1 MRTRVSAG
9 WQAGLIAGIVLLLA
23 QTRPAGQ
30 QALPAA
36 QQAPPSGAIAGRVV
50 DGASGAFLSG
60 VTVTLSIPGTR
71 AQRVIVDGQGR
82 YLFHG
87 LPAGAFTLT
96 ATKTR
101 YLDGSYGRLRPDGS
115 GRTLDLEPGERVLDS
130 TIRMWRYATI
140 SGTVIDDAGDPA
152 PGRVQ
157 VYRRTIVAGRWKL
170 VNTGLGGDPDSRGR
184 YRVTGLTPGDYAL
197 VITSFASTAPASL
210 LSLVDAM
217 RRAPGPDSDAMRTEL
232 AVNGAAGIANDLSQR
247 FGARRFGELLI
258 QGTDE
263 AVSADGTFIEHYPT
277 VWYPAAATPDEAA
290 LITIGPGEDRTGVD
304 IRRTLTRARQVSGR
318 VTGPGGPAAHL
329 SLRLVPAR
337 LEQASAEITSSLA
350 NSLVTG
356 QTVTDVNGAFT
367 FVAVPSGSYII
378 RAMTLPRPPAEP
390 PLPPASGAGPAPLVV
405 PTDVALW
412 AAQPVTVGD
421 TDATGVAVT
430 LLTGLRITG
439 RLEFEGTATR
449 PAIDQLRRLRWTFGQ
464 ADGRLIGY
472 VSHHQAQIDPSGR
485 FYSSS
490 LIPGS
495 YLLRCDVAPAGWIV
509 KSAMLDGRDI
519 CDQPIALEQGD
530 RDGLVL
536 TFTDRPTSL
545 EGVVRDAQGRPD
557 LDATVLVFPA
567 STGWTDVGGQPR
579 RLRSLRVS
587 RTGSYA
593 FRGLPAGDYHVVA
606 INDALAGNW
615 QDLAFLSRL
624 QAVASRASLSSGGSV
639 SLALTTAGVSR

>member
-1 MRTRVSAG
+1 MRTRVSSG
-9 WQAGLIAGIVLLLA
+9 WRAGLIAVVGLLVA

-30 QALPAA
+30 QATPAA
-36 QQAPPSGAIAGRVV
+36 EQAPPSGAIAGRVV
-50 DGASGAFLSG
+50 DGASGAPLTG
-60 VTVTLSIPGTR
+60 VTVTLSTPGMR

-115 GRTLDLEPGERVLDS
+115 GSTLDLERDERVLDS

-140 SGTVIDDAGDPA
+140 SGTVIDDAGDAA

-157 VYRRTIVAGRWKL
+157 LYRRSIVAGRWKL
-170 VNTGLGGDPDSRGR
+170 VNTGLGGDPDSAGR
-184 YRVTGLTPGDYAL
+184 YRITGLTPGDYAL

-217 RRAPGPDSDAMRTEL
+217 RRAPGPDSDAMLTEL
-232 AVNGAAGIANDLSQR
+232 AVNGAAGITNDLSQR
-247 FGARRFGELLI
+247 FAARRFGDLLI

-263 AVSADGTFIEHYPT
+263 TVSADGKFIEHYPT
-277 VWYPAAATPDEAA
+277 VWYPAAGTPDEASI
-290 LITIGPGEDRTGVD
+290 ITIGSGEDRGGID
-304 IRRTLTRARQVSGR
+304 IRRTLTRARQISGT
-318 VTGPGGPAAHL
+318 VTGPAGPVAHL

-337 LEQASAEITSSLA
+337 LELASAEITGSLA
-350 NSLVTG
+350 NSLATG
-356 QTVTDVNGAFT
+356 QTVTDANGAFT
-367 FVAVPSGSYII
+367 FIAVPPGQYII
-378 RAMTLPRPPAEP
+378 RAMTLPRPPSEP
-390 PLPPASGAGPAPLVV
+390 PLPPVGGARPAPLVV

-412 AAQPVTVGD
+412 AAQAVMVGD
-421 TDATGVAVT
+421 ADATGVAVT
-430 LLTGLRITG
+430 LRPGLRITG
-439 RLEFEGTATR
+439 RLEFEGAATR
-449 PAIDQLRRLRWTFGQ
+449 PTIDPLRRLRWTFEQ

-490 LIPGS
+490 LIPGA
-495 YLLRCDVAPAGWIV
+495 YLLRCDAAPAGWIV
-509 KSAMLDGRDI
+509 KSATLQGRDI
-519 CDQPIALEQGD
+519 CDHPVALEHAD
-530 RDGLVL
+530 LDGLVV

-545 EGVVRDAQGRPD
+545 DGVVRDAQGRPD

-567 STGWTDVGGQPR
+567 AAGWMDGGAQPR
-579 RLRSLRVS
+579 RIRSLRVS

-593 FRGLPAGDYHVVA
+593 FRGLPAGEYHVVA
-606 INDALAGNW
+606 ISDALASNW
-615 QDLAFLSRL
+615 QDPAFLSRL
-624 QAVASRASLSSGGSV
+624 QAVASRASLSSGGTVSV
-639 SLALTTAGVSR
+639 PLTTAGVRR